1 MEATLSTLLSRK
13 RARQARQVLLAES
26 EILLMGNA
34 HWAIPILLVLSA
46 QFNALAQIDFV
57 SDTPNYLK
65 AWAPGNQEKG

>member
-1 MEATLSTLLSRK
+1 
-13 RARQARQVLLAES
+13 
-26 EILLMGNA
+26 MGNA